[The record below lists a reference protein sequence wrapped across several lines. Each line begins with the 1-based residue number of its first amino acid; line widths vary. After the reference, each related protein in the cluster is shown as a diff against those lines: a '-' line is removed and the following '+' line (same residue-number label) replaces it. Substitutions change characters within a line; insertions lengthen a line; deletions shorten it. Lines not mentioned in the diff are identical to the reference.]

1 MSRKNIYQL
10 PTPSEEQEYILTQF
24 LLNKNVIVN
33 SVAGSGKTTL
43 MCHASLAQTNKQIL
57 IITYNKI
64 LRHETKE
71 RIRKLGLSERVEVHT
86 YHSFA
91 YKYYRANTINDDNL
105 QDLLDDIEEN
115 RVEPKDDTFFD
126 IIMIDEAQDMTPNY
140 NKIICYFVEQ
150 NSNNRNMQYMV
161 VGDPYQTLY
170 AFKGAN
176 PEYLTKANE
185 HFQNTTN
192 EWIQCNLSVSYR
204 LTPKT
209 VSFLNTIIG
218 EERIRPGNLIS
229 PNENVEYI
237 RCNIYK
243 EIYKIFVEQ
252 SKKYGYK
259 NIAILSRTVKHKNS
273 PLDKLDKKLCKNRI
287 PSFVAR
293 NDISNNGD
301 NIKKNKVYIGTFN
314 SSKGSEYGCVM
325 VILDSYNNHGLE
337 DMCSN
342 NVYVALS
349 RSIYKLIVLQHN
361 RNNPYSRVLDTVQTW
376 DHQVVSQIGEQLT
389 VKDRSGPSGQIV
401 VDVTELLKFMD
412 PDILKNIV
420 EEFLTIT
427 EIRRPDRHIIK
438 TETEIDFIYIEED
451 VSNLYGISIPIALEN
466 LFSNTIKLAEKIAIP
481 NLFETEKQLKEYVR
495 MFPNE
500 KQYCKLISEYDRE
513 FPVEYREQFLESYN
527 QVKDGNTDAKYLLF
541 VANGISAFQDYHNVI
556 HQISHYDWVQQDTV
570 DYGLNFLTKI
580 VKYDMGRNRNFLF
593 EKSYITDNILNHN
606 VKGRSDLVIY
616 KNNNIIVHEFKWKVV
631 LERTDYLQLAA
642 YVSFEMLNNRDKIV
656 VGKLSNS
663 RNKSLYEVKVP
674 DPLGFLEKLVFE
686 YSKRQR

>member
-1 MSRKNIYQL
+1 
-10 PTPSEEQEYILTQF
+10 
-24 LLNKNVIVN
+24 
-33 SVAGSGKTTL
+33 
-43 MCHASLAQTNKQIL
+43 
-57 IITYNKI
+57 
-64 LRHETKE
+64 
-71 RIRKLGLSERVEVHT
+71 
-86 YHSFA
+86 
-91 YKYYRANTINDDNL
+91 
-105 QDLLDDIEEN
+105 
-115 RVEPKDDTFFD
+115 
-126 IIMIDEAQDMTPNY
+126 
-140 NKIICYFVEQ
+140 
-150 NSNNRNMQYMV
+150 
-161 VGDPYQTLY
+161 
-170 AFKGAN
+170 
-176 PEYLTKANE
+176 
-185 HFQNTTN
+185 
-192 EWIQCNLSVSYR
+192 
-204 LTPKT
+204 
-209 VSFLNTIIG
+209 
-218 EERIRPGNLIS
+218 
-229 PNENVEYI
+229 
-237 RCNIYK
+237 
-243 EIYKIFVEQ
+243 
-252 SKKYGYK
+252 
-259 NIAILSRTVKHKNS
+259 
-273 PLDKLDKKLCKNRI
+273 
-287 PSFVAR
+287 
-293 NDISNNGD
+293 
-301 NIKKNKVYIGTFN
+301 
-314 SSKGSEYGCVM
+314 
-325 VILDSYNNHGLE
+325 
-337 DMCSN
+337 
-342 NVYVALS
+342 
-349 RSIYKLIVLQHN
+349 
-361 RNNPYSRVLDTVQTW
+361 
-376 DHQVVSQIGEQLT
+376 
-389 VKDRSGPSGQIV
+389 
-401 VDVTELLKFMD
+401 MD